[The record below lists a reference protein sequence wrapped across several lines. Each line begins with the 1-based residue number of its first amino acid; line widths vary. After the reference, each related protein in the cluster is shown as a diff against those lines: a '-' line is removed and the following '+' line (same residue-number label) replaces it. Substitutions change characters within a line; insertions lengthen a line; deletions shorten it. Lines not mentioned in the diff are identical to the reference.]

1 MAVSSA
7 RRFLRTMAQP
17 FRDKDQEGI
26 STWGYEDL
34 LQHKE
39 KVDMERIREL
49 EEEGANMAQ
58 ARKKGYEDDEFEDEN
73 IDQDMMDM
81 GY

>member
-1 MAVSSA
+1 
-7 RRFLRTMAQP
+7 MAQP
-17 FRDKDQEGI
+17 FRAKDQEGI

-34 LQHKE
+34 MEHKE

-49 EEEGANMAQ
+49 EEEGANGAK
-58 ARKKGYEDDEFEDEN
+58 ARKAGYDEDDFEDDD